1 MGFLYETLTAG
12 KSARVKLYNKN
23 WIINYS
29 AFGQGVPFSV
39 QMRQNRKTG
48 KYIKMKDVLVFN
60 FHQALS
66 LGIFMKLF
74 LLFYLPVYLVISG
87 SQLINKR
94 EHVSIN
100 ARTFAINCYISYYL
114 RFVKYFYL
122 KYKNAFQYRP
132 LWWPPLDVSTGG
144 VPL

>member
-12 KSARVKLYNKN
+12 KSARVKLYNTN

-29 AFGQGVPFSV
+29 AFGQGVTFSV

-48 KYIKMKDVLVFN
+48 IKIKDILVFN

-74 LLFYLPVYLVISG
+74 LLSYLPVYLVISG
-87 SQLINKR
+87 S
-94 EHVSIN
+94 
-100 ARTFAINCYISYYL
+100 
-114 RFVKYFYL
+114 
-122 KYKNAFQYRP
+122 
-132 LWWPPLDVSTGG
+132 
-144 VPL
+144 